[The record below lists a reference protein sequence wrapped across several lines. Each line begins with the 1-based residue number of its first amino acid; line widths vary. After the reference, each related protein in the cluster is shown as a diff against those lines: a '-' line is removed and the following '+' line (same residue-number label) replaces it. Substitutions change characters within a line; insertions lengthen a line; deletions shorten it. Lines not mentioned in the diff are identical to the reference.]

1 MCARIYRALHSPLQL
16 QRESL
21 KHLKGG
27 WRGGWEQKPF
37 PRGLVP
43 RAGQVGQ
50 RAATSVGPRNPGVS
64 ERHGPNIQRES
75 GVLGVFQGLVLGDIQ
90 HPGAQLSHY
99 ESQRKSHPNRWILW
113 RCTIR
118 EAQNGLGWKCPQNP
132 PVPAPC
138 PILPLDQGTQRMLNK
153 PWENSITQPIMLH
166 LAFYPLFSMFL
177 HFLPS
182 PLPASPPSECS
193 GNTWFGRFVNY

>member
-1 MCARIYRALHSPLQL
+1 MCAWIYRALHSPLQL

-37 PRGLVP
+37 PRGLVA

-75 GVLGVFQGLVLGDIQ
+75 GVLGVFPGLVLGDIQ

-99 ESQRKSHPNRWILW
+99 ESQRKSHPNRWIYGDVQSEKPRMVWVGSALK
-113 RCTIR
+113 T
-118 EAQNGLGWKCPQNP
+118 PQSQP
-132 PVPAPC
+132 PAPSFHWTRALKGC
-138 PILPLDQGTQRMLNK
+138 
-153 PWENSITQPIMLH
+153 
-166 LAFYPLFSMFL
+166 
-177 HFLPS
+177 
-182 PLPASPPSECS
+182 
-193 GNTWFGRFVNY
+193 